1 MGRYLIIRLTHAAMV
16 IWGAATLVFLIL
28 HLAPGDPALN
38 LVGEMATEEQIARV
52 RTSLGL
58 DRPLHLRYLAY
69 LGDLLAGDLGASW
82 FVGQPTLD
90 MLVERLPD
98 TIELTLTAALIG
110 IPLAV
115 ALGVVSAVLRRSP
128 FDYLANL
135 IALFGISTPNFWLG
149 VMLIMLFAVE
159 LRWLPALGRGEP
171 FTEAV
176 VALAGGDAGPLADWA
191 RHIVLPA
198 VTLGTFLMA
207 LITRLTRTDV
217 LENLGRPYVKVARAK
232 GMGRWSVVLSHVLP
246 NSMISVTTIIGLEVG
261 ALLGGAVVTETVF
274 AWPGMGRL
282 LVESIHRRD
291 FPVIQAGVL
300 MTSFI
305 FVFVN
310 LVVDLVY
317 VWLDPRIRLR

>member
-1 MGRYLIIRLTHAAMV
+1 MARYLIIRLLHAAVV
-16 IWGAATLVFLIL
+16 IWGAATLVFVIL

-38 LVGEMATEEQIARV
+38 LVGEMANPDQIAMV
-52 RTSLGL
+52 RHALGL
-58 DRPLHLRYLAY
+58 DQPVHVRYLSY
-69 LGDLLAGDLGASW
+69 LGDLVAGDLGTSW
-82 FVGQPTLD
+82 FVGQSTVA
-90 MLVERLPD
+90 MLAERLPD

-115 ALGVVSAVLRRSP
+115 ALGIVSAVLRRTP
-128 FDYLANL
+128 FDYMANTV
-135 IALFGISTPNFWLG
+135 ALFGISTPNFWLG

-159 LRWLPALGRGEP
+159 LRWLPALGRGP
-171 FTEAV
+171 FFTEAV
-176 VALAGGDAGPLADWA
+176 AALAHGDAAPLGEWA
-191 RHIVLPA
+191 RYIVLPA
-198 VTLGTFLMA
+198 ITLGTFLMA

-217 LENLGRPYVKVARAK
+217 LENLAKPYVKVARAK
-232 GMGRWSVVLSHVLP
+232 GMGRWSVVWSHVVP
-246 NSMISVTTIIGLEVG
+246 NSMISVATIIGLEVG

-300 MTSFI
+300 LTSFI

-310 LVVDLVY
+310 ILVDVVY